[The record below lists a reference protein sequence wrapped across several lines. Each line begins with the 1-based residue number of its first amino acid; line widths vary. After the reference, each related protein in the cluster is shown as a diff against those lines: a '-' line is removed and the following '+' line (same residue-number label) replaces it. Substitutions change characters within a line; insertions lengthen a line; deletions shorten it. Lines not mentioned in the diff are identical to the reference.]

1 MLKYRGVNFDRLTT
15 QELGTD
21 HAYHED
27 CRFICSQAMELEQG
41 YCSARYAGHASQ
53 SCMPGCDSNNGF
65 HGETSE
71 MSSFASY

>member
-41 YCSARYAGHASQ
+41 
-53 SCMPGCDSNNGF
+53 
-65 HGETSE
+65 
-71 MSSFASY
+71 